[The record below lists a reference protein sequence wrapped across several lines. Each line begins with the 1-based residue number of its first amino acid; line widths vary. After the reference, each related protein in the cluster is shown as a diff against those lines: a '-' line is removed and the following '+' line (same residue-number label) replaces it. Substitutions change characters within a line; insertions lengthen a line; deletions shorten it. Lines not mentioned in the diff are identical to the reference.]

1 MATYTYKAV
10 TKRGMVVRNRVE
22 AQTRQQLIKS
32 LKANELI
39 PITINRI
46 PYGGAKKKTKQKRNI
61 SNVEDMMKH
70 LNTTEIDNK
79 EPPSTARR
87 IKMYFDKQQKITP
100 RDLVIFTQ
108 NFYLLKK
115 ANFNN
120 IHALRTIIDSTEN
133 YIFREI
139 IEDILAGV
147 EAGENMYTTME
158 YYSDVF
164 PYIYI
169 NMIKV
174 GELSGS
180 LTQSLEQA
188 VTYLDETNALNRKI
202 RSILIPNITQFVL
215 LLVMLVIGTLVAIP
229 AIQNVY
235 DELGS
240 TDTLPAVTIWF
251 QGFLNNL
258 MTYWYIPVG
267 IIVIIV
273 AAVLFYI
280 NTPKGKYNFHY
291 FKYKA
296 PIFGELIF
304 ALDFTRLMRAMLLNL
319 ENGMRI
325 QESLEVSKNV
335 VKNLVML
342 SMIETAIN
350 NILIG
355 ASWIEPFEKS
365 GLAKPMQTE
374 MLKIGMQTDLPAM
387 IKKLV
392 EYMQIDIDN
401 IMTKIMKALP
411 QVVYAIVGAV
421 LIFFVLVVLVPCV
434 QVYMGNFLFSAYL

>member
-46 PYGGAKKKTKQKRNI
+46 PYGGAKKKTKQKKNI
-61 SNVEDMMKH
+61 SNVEEMMKN
-70 LNTTEIDNK
+70 LNTTKIDNK
-79 EPPSTARR
+79 ETPSTARR

-235 DELGS
+235 D
-240 TDTLPAVTIWF
+240 
-251 QGFLNNL
+251 
-258 MTYWYIPVG
+258 
-267 IIVIIV
+267 
-273 AAVLFYI
+273 
-280 NTPKGKYNFHY
+280 
-291 FKYKA
+291 
-296 PIFGELIF
+296 
-304 ALDFTRLMRAMLLNL
+304 
-319 ENGMRI
+319 
-325 QESLEVSKNV
+325 
-335 VKNLVML
+335 
-342 SMIETAIN
+342 
-350 NILIG
+350 
-355 ASWIEPFEKS
+355 
-365 GLAKPMQTE
+365 
-374 MLKIGMQTDLPAM
+374 
-387 IKKLV
+387 
-392 EYMQIDIDN
+392 
-401 IMTKIMKALP
+401 
-411 QVVYAIVGAV
+411 
-421 LIFFVLVVLVPCV
+421 
-434 QVYMGNFLFSAYL
+434 